1 VAVIGRCRSGRT
13 WLAGLAAGFVVL
25 FSLGLMPTP
34 HAEDRG
40 EDSRAGRTAILLD
53 VDGAI
58 GPATSEYLRQGF
70 TEASE
75 RGAAF
80 IILRMDTPGGLDT
93 AMREIVRA
101 ILASPIPVITYV
113 SPSGARAASAGT
125 YILYAS
131 HLAAMAPGTNLGA
144 ATPVTL
150 GGGGGEADQK
160 APQDAHM
167 AKAVNDAAAYIRGL
181 ASLRGRNIAFAERA
195 VREAASLPSQ
205 EALAQGVIEIVATDL
220 KDLLTQAGGRIV
232 IVNQQKVTLDTS
244 GVGIVAIAPDWRARF
259 LATITDPNI
268 AYLLLLLGVYGLI
281 FEFLSPGAVAPGVIG
296 AISLLIGLFALGLLP
311 VSYAGAGL
319 LLVGIAL
326 MVAEA
331 FIGSFGII
339 GIGGLVAFVVGSIFL
354 FDNSV
359 PGFSLS
365 WPVIATATAVSAAFF
380 LLAIGAAWR
389 AHRRT
394 AVTGDAALLGSA
406 GKVVTWA
413 DGRGLIQMPGERW
426 QARADAP
433 LAPGQRVR
441 VVARNDLTLIV
452 VPDAISP
459 PQE

>member
-1 VAVIGRCRSGRT
+1 M
-13 WLAGLAAGFVVL
+13 WLAGLAAGFVFL
-25 FSLGLMPTP
+25 FSLGLVSAP
-34 HAEDRG
+34 HAEDRS
-40 EDSRAGRTAILLD
+40 EETRAGRTAILLD
-53 VDGAI
+53 IDGAI

-70 TEASE
+70 TEASD
-75 RGAAF
+75 RGAAI

-150 GGGGGEADQK
+150 GGGGGGEADQK

-167 AKAVNDAAAYIRGL
+167 AKAVNDAVAYIRGL
-181 ASLRGRNIAFAERA
+181 AALRGRNVAFAERA

-220 KDLLTQAGGRIV
+220 KDLLAQAGGRIV
-232 IVNQQKVTLDTS
+232 SVNQQKVTLDTS
-244 GVGIVAIAPDWRARF
+244 AVNIVAIAPDWRARF

-268 AYLLLLLGVYGLI
+268 AYILLLLGVYGLI

-326 MVAEA
+326 MVVEV
-331 FIGSFGII
+331 FIGSFGVL
-339 GIGGLVAFVVGSIFL
+339 GIGGVVAFVVGSIFL
-354 FDNSV
+354 FDNDV

-365 WPVIATATAVSAAFF
+365 WPVIATAAAASAAFF

-389 AHRRT
+389 AHQRKT
-394 AVTGDAALLGSA
+394 VTGDAALLGSA
-406 GKVVTWA
+406 GHVVAWNG
-413 DGRGLIQMPGERW
+413 GRGLIQMPGERW

-441 VVARNDLTLIV
+441 VVARDDLTLVV
-452 VPDAISP
+452 VPDAVSP

>member
-1 VAVIGRCRSGRT
+1 M
-13 WLAGLAAGFVVL
+13 AGLAAGIIVL
-25 FSLGLMPTP
+25 FGLGLAAPR
-34 HAEDRG
+34 AE
-40 EDSRAGRTAILLD
+40 ETRAGRTAILLD
-53 VDGAI
+53 IDGAI

-70 TEASE
+70 AQASD
-75 RGAAF
+75 RGAAL

-150 GGGGGEADQK
+150 GGGEGGEADQK

-220 KDLLTQAGGRIV
+220 KDLLAQAGGRIV
-232 IVNQQKVTLDTS
+232 TVNQQKVTLDTS
-244 GVGIVAIAPDWRARF
+244 AVDIVAIAPDWRARF

-311 VSYAGAGL
+311 VSFAGAGL
-319 LLVGIAL
+319 LLVGIVL
-326 MVAEA
+326 MVVEA
-331 FIGSFGII
+331 VIGSFGVL
-339 GIGGLVAFVVGSIFL
+339 GIGGVVAFVVGSIFL

-365 WPVIATATAVSAAFF
+365 WPVIATAAAMSAAFF

-406 GKVVTWA
+406 GHVVAW
-413 DGRGLIQMPGERW
+413 DGGRGLIQMPGERW

-441 VVARNDLTLIV
+441 VVARDDLTLVV
-452 VPDAISP
+452 VPDAVSP

>member
-1 VAVIGRCRSGRT
+1 
-13 WLAGLAAGFVVL
+13 
-25 FSLGLMPTP
+25 
-34 HAEDRG
+34 
-40 EDSRAGRTAILLD
+40 
-53 VDGAI
+53 
-58 GPATSEYLRQGF
+58 
-70 TEASE
+70 
-75 RGAAF
+75 
-80 IILRMDTPGGLDT
+80 MDTPGGLDT

-365 WPVIATATAVSAAFF
+365 WPVIATAAAVSAAFF

-406 GKVVTWA
+406 GQVVTWA